1 MSPKAVGY
9 NEAELSP
16 HCTGPPPPLPVT
28 LLTVSGAAL
37 LNTSR
42 GTSYPRSASSPA
54 SPHPSLPVTLLTVSG
69 AALLYFSGACA
80 RIMRRGFPLTDS
92 MGYG

>member
-37 LNTSR
+37 L
-42 GTSYPRSASSPA
+42 
-54 SPHPSLPVTLLTVSG
+54 
-69 AALLYFSGACA
+69 YFSGACA